1 MRACATPHAPLRE
14 GRRRNALLKPP
25 GPARKVGDLKLI
37 AEALGRLEWIK
48 RLPDPDAACE
58 QLAPYVVLRCI
69 RRGTVVY
76 KEGDAPDYF
85 HLILSGSVDVTR
97 NESLSK
103 PKRVMWSQAAQFA
116 GETSK
121 WGQLFHTL
129 AESLDSLELKEKEKR
144 AELARLRADKTPR
157 SGSAG
162 GKSGGGGGLKMLKN
176 KATWGT
182 ALSGVIAQ
190 TRRKGFT
197 VLLSQLKDGDGFG
210 DASFLF
216 GASGDATRH
225 STCTAADDTEL
236 ISIDGVGFKKIL
248 SPRVEGEIVSR
259 VQFLRS
265 MGLLSGVD
273 GGSVGDRVLARIA
286 RVLVART
293 YR

>member
-1 MRACATPHAPLRE
+1 M
-14 GRRRNALLKPP
+14 
-25 GPARKVGDLKLI
+25 
-37 AEALGRLEWIK
+37 
-48 RLPDPDAACE
+48 
-58 QLAPYVVLRCI
+58 
-69 RRGTVVY
+69 
-76 KEGDAPDYF
+76 
-85 HLILSGSVDVTR
+85 
-97 NESLSK
+97 
-103 PKRVMWSQAAQFA
+103 
-116 GETSK
+116 
-121 WGQLFHTL
+121 
-129 AESLDSLELKEKEKR
+129 
-144 AELARLRADKTPR
+144 
-157 SGSAG
+157 
-162 GKSGGGGGLKMLKN
+162 
-176 KATWGT
+176 
-182 ALSGVIAQ
+182 
-190 TRRKGFT
+190 
-197 VLLSQLKDGDGFG
+197 LLSQLKDGDGFG